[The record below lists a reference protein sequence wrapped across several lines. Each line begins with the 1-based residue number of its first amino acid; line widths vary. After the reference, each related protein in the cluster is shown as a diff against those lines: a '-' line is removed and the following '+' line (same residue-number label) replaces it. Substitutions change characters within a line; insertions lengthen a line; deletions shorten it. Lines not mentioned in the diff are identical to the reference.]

1 MRSEGPPPTT
11 STGGKRPPRLPTLK
25 DVATAAGIHTG
36 TASRALNPESRHL
49 VNPDTARRVQEAA
62 HALGYRINPIARSLK
77 TARSMTIGVVV
88 PDITNP
94 IFPPLARGVES
105 VATEAGYTSLLINT
119 DGDLRSE
126 RSRIE
131 SLRARQVDG
140 LVIATA
146 RRQHPMIEEL
156 CESGLPLVLVNRKVD
171 GLDIASVV
179 PDDAAGV
186 TMVVRHLAAL
196 GHRRI
201 AYLGGPN
208 DTSTGVDRS
217 RAFHAALLDLGIH
230 DDLNLASTAEGW
242 TFEAGRRA
250 ADDMFR
256 RHLGGFTAFV
266 GGNDLIALGAI
277 ELLASYGL
285 RCPED
290 VSVVGFNDGPMLDQ
304 LKTPLTTVAAPHQE
318 IGEVGCRLLLERI
331 RDPESPTQSITVPV
345 SLVIRGSTGPVA
357 RNVSA

>member
-1 MRSEGPPPTT
+1 MTSGTRPPARKL
-11 STGGKRPPRLPTLK
+11 SGSGQPRLPTLK
-25 DVATAAGIHTG
+25 DVAIAAGVHTG

-49 VNPDTARRVQEAA
+49 VNSATVRKVQEAA
-62 HALGYRINPIARSLK
+62 DALGYRINPIARSLK

-94 IFPPLARGVES
+94 IFPPLARGVEA

-119 DGDLRSE
+119 DGDLSSE

-140 LVIATA
+140 LVMATA
-146 RRQHPMIEEL
+146 HRRHPMIEEL
-156 CESGLPLVLVNRKVD
+156 CESGLPVVLVNRKVD
-171 GLDIASVV
+171 GLQTDSVV

-186 TMVVRHLAAL
+186 TMLVRHLAAL
-196 GHRRI
+196 GHTRI

-208 DTSTGVDRS
+208 DTTTGVDRS
-217 RAFHAALLDLGIH
+217 RAFHEALRELSVE
-230 DDLNLASTAEGW
+230 DDPNLASTAESW

-277 ELLASYGL
+277 ELLEAYGL

-290 VSVVGFNDGPMLDQ
+290 ISVAGFNDGPLLDK
-304 LKTPLTTVAAPHQE
+304 LKTPLTTIAAPHQE

-331 RDPESPTQSITVPV
+331 RDPQAPVQTITLPV
-345 SLVIRGSTGPVA
+345 SLEIRDSTGPAA
-357 RNVSA
+357 RTA